1 MLTIIIPIDLH
12 FRAND
17 IIKKC
22 KILLDKAAKEN
33 INFVFGHNNRKTNA
47 DKKFIELVK
56 KYNNSKISSDTF
68 YSGAVNTSKL
78 RNQAAKLVST
88 EHICLLDIDI
98 WPDIKLLKKYS
109 ERLKNNEES
118 FYILPC
124 LYLTKLGSNVLLKG
138 KISKIELIE
147 RFFSYSRKE
156 FLHLASPSSITIM
169 ATKDYIKLKGFDEK
183 YNGHGYEDFDFLT
196 RLSLLHDKIEI
207 KNDFIFNNK
216 CRSPLFVIGFRRYIG
231 ELCLKALLD
240 KDIALHLYHKKTDI
254 FLYTESR
261 KNNYNLFTT
270 KYSCTEIPPET
281 SENTLIPSFIKLC
294 SKYHYNLADYSI
306 LFDNKPGH
314 IDRFDTLKRRI
325 RFLING

>member
-22 KILLDKAAKEN
+22 KILLDKAEKEH
-33 INFVFGHNNRKTNA
+33 IHFVFGHNNRKTNA
-47 DKKFIELVK
+47 DKKFIELVN
-56 KYNNSKISSDTF
+56 KYNNSKVSSDTF

-78 RNQAAKLVST
+78 RNYAAKLVST

-207 KNDFIFNNK
+207 KNYFIFNNK

-240 KDIALHLYHKKTDI
+240 KEILYKTD
-254 FLYTESR
+254 LE
-261 KNNYNLFTT
+261 
-270 KYSCTEIPPET
+270 E
-281 SENTLIPSFIKLC
+281 LIGKRAFDEE
-294 SKYHYNLADYSI
+294 LASASANI
-306 LFDNKPGH
+306 A
-314 IDRFDTLKRRI
+314 
-325 RFLING
+325 